1 MKVDEAAQVAT
12 AALEENAPQGNDH
25 EPEDAPIDVAIGDE
39 ATV

>member
-1 MKVDEAAQVAT
+1 MEVDEAAQAAT

-25 EPEDAPIDVAIGDE
+25 EPKDAPVDVAGGDE